1 MKPGKKIFF
10 VIFIVIVLVGG
21 VLLLFRHLRQNEIND
36 RMAMYT
42 GSESCKPCHERFYDL
57 WADSHHGL
65 AMQPVTAGFVED
77 NIQSFNERVKIG
89 NEFFEVSFSND
100 TLFFNEI
107 LPSGENEKYPA
118 VHVMG
123 GKYIYYFL
131 TPLSGGRLQV
141 LPLAYDCDTDSW
153 YNNPESGVRHFENI
167 EDAPLNWKNHLYT
180 FNTTCYNCHV
190 SQLKTNYN
198 LKTNT
203 YNTTWRE
210 PGINCETCHGPSR
223 EHIEVC
229 VKAGEGSIPDDLK
242 IVQTSEYTPE
252 QHNAA
257 CGSCHAKASV
267 IAESF
272 SPGAKFYDH
281 FDLVTLENP
290 DFYADGRDLG
300 ENYTM
305 TTWEMNKCVDKSNL
319 HCVTCHTSSGRNRF
333 AGEKANEAC
342 MPCHS
347 DKVNNVSA
355 HSFHEEDSEGSKCVS
370 CHMPKTVFARMDRSD
385 HSFRPPMPEATIAF
399 GSPNACNIC
408 HFDKSPEWAAKEIS
422 KTHRREYQQE
432 TIQNGLL
439 IRKAREADW
448 SELDE
453 ILNGLSSG
461 RFDEV
466 FATSFIRLLENC
478 NDARKWPVLIEMT
491 MHESPLV
498 RGAAAHSLYMSNSRK
513 SFDRL
518 MELLDDELRLVRLNA
533 AYALSSFPPR
543 FIDDSNRERI
553 SDALKEYEKSL
564 VVRPDSWS
572 AYYNLGN
579 YYTSLNAPEKALDA
593 YEISINIYPE
603 ALMSMVNAGYVYS
616 LQRKYKEAEEL
627 FLRALSFEP
636 GHEAALLNIALLYG
650 ETGQAGK
657 AIDYFRRLLDVDP
670 GNSIA
675 AYNLA
680 ILVSSND
687 IDEAVTLSRIAMQ
700 NSPGNPKYAYT
711 HAFYVNSAGD
721 RENAKRI
728 LANTISANPGFL
740 DSYLLLAAILQDQ
753 GQYAKAISLLK
764 DAMEKEYFNN
774 EQKQVLSGRIKEL
787 GKNDNK

>member
-1 MKPGKKIFF
+1 MKSRKKILF
-10 VIFIVIVLVGG
+10 VLFIVIVLAGG
-21 VLLLFRHLRQNEIND
+21 VFLLFRHLRQNEINS
-36 RMAMYT
+36 RMAIYT

-77 NIQSFNERVKIG
+77 NIHSFNERVKIG
-89 NEFFEVSFSND
+89 NEFFEVSYSND

-107 LPSGENEKYPA
+107 LPSGENEEYPA

-141 LPLAYDCDTDSW
+141 LPLAYDCDTDTW
-153 YNNPESGVRHFENI
+153 YNNPQSGVRHFENI
-167 EDAPLNWKNHLYT
+167 EDAALDWKNHLYT

-198 LKTNT
+198 LENNT
-203 YNTTWRE
+203 YNTTWSE

-229 VKAGEGSIPDDLK
+229 VKAGEGNIPDDLK
-242 IVQTSEYTPE
+242 IIQTSEYTPE

-257 CGSCHAKASV
+257 CASCHAKASV

-305 TTWEMNKCVDKSNL
+305 TTWEMNKCADKSDL
-319 HCVTCHTSSGRNRF
+319 HCATCHTSSGRNRF

-408 HFDKSPEWAAKEIS
+408 HVDESPGWAAKEIS

-453 ILNGLSSG
+453 ILEGLSSG
-461 RFDEV
+461 SFNEV

-478 NDARKWPVLIEMT
+478 NDTRKWPVLIEMT

-518 MELLDDELRLVRLNA
+518 MELLDDELRVVRLNA

-543 FIDDSNRERI
+543 FINDSNREKI
-553 SDALKEYEKSL
+553 SHALNEYEKSM

-579 YYTSLNAPEKALDA
+579 YYTNLNAPEKALDA
-593 YEISINIYPE
+593 YETSISIYPE
-603 ALMSMVNAGYVYS
+603 ALMPMVNAGYVYS
-616 LQRKYKEAEEL
+616 LQGKYKESEEL

-636 GHEAALLNIALLYG
+636 RHEAALLNIALLYG
-650 ETGQAGK
+650 ETGQAAK
-657 AIDYFRRLLDVDP
+657 AIDYFRRLLDIDP
-670 GNSIA
+670 GNSLA

-687 IDEAVTLSRIAMQ
+687 IDEAVTLSRLAMQ
-700 NSPGNPKYAYT
+700 NSPGNPKYSYT

-721 RENAKRI
+721 GENAKRI
-728 LANTISANPGFL
+728 LAKTISTNPGFF
-740 DSYLLLAAILQDQ
+740 DSYLLLAAILQNQ
-753 GQYAKAISLLK
+753 GQAGKAISLLK
-764 DAMEKEYFNN
+764 NAMEKEYFNN
-774 EQKQVLSGRIKEL
+774 KQKQVLSGRIKQLEE
-787 GKNDNK
+787 NDNK